1 MGAQAKKPSVG
12 GEGILSV
19 TTQWPFV
26 IVIVNSNEATLQQLQ
41 KVQAILRKL
50 YTVC

>member
-12 GEGILSV
+12 GVGILSV
-19 TTQWPFV
+19 TTQWPLV

-50 YTVC
+50 FAMC